1 MRLVVVGAGLSGL
14 TAAYYLH
21 RHWPEAEISL
31 LEASQRVG
39 GVIETEHRDGW
50 LVEHGADCFSVTPP
64 DALQLCRDLGVADQ
78 LIEPLPDGRRA
89 MISQGDRL
97 WPVPEG
103 FVLMRP
109 TRLGQV
115 LKSPLLSWRGKLR
128 LAAERFVRPRPD
140 TGDESLA
147 SFVRRRLGNEALER
161 LVQPLVGGIYT
172 ADAERLSMQATMPQ
186 FVKMEREHGSLLG
199 ATLSS
204 GQAGDNAAE
213 KAQRELERTSSGA
226 RYGQF
231 RVLPR
236 GMGALF
242 AEIESRLPANTVQ
255 LGKSVTSLT
264 RQAEGN
270 WQLTTADQASLMADG
285 VVLAL
290 PAPKLA
296 ELLTPVHAQAAEKL
310 WQIEY
315 ASSAIVLLA
324 VADAQVARMPQ
335 AFGFVVP
342 AIDGRKILAASFA
355 SHKFPERTPEGH
367 TLIRV
372 FIGGALQPELL
383 SQTDDA
389 LVQIARDE
397 LASLIGLQGEPV
409 WSAVQ
414 RWNRAMPQYHV
425 GHRELA
431 AAIEQDVATLPGLEI
446 AGNSLHGVGI
456 APVVGTAKR
465 AVKRLGA
472 TPSLGGMS
480 HCQR

>member
-1 MRLVVVGAGLSGL
+1 MRLVVVGGGLSGL

-21 RHWPEAEISL
+21 RHWPEADISL

-64 DALQLCRDLGVADQ
+64 DALQLCQDLGVADQ
-78 LIEPLPDGRRA
+78 LIEPLPHGRRA

-128 LAAERFVRPRPD
+128 LAAERFVRRRPD

-186 FVKMEREHGSLLG
+186 FVKMEREHGSLIG

-204 GQAGDNAAE
+204 GQASDNAAV

-242 AEIESRLPANTVQ
+242 AEIESRLPANTIQ
-255 LGKSVTSLT
+255 LGKAVTSLT
-264 RQAEGN
+264 RQN
-270 WQLTTADQASLMADG
+270 SLAG
-285 VVLAL
+285 
-290 PAPKLA
+290 
-296 ELLTPVHAQAAEKL
+296 
-310 WQIEY
+310 
-315 ASSAIVLLA
+315 
-324 VADAQVARMPQ
+324 
-335 AFGFVVP
+335 
-342 AIDGRKILAASFA
+342 
-355 SHKFPERTPEGH
+355 
-367 TLIRV
+367 
-372 FIGGALQPELL
+372 
-383 SQTDDA
+383 
-389 LVQIARDE
+389 
-397 LASLIGLQGEPV
+397 QGE
-409 WSAVQ
+409 
-414 RWNRAMPQYHV
+414 
-425 GHRELA
+425 G
-431 AAIEQDVATLPGLEI
+431 
-446 AGNSLHGVGI
+446 
-456 APVVGTAKR
+456 
-465 AVKRLGA
+465 
-472 TPSLGGMS
+472 
-480 HCQR
+480 